1 MSAWGRA
8 AAEHCLCIVTHSFN
22 ARAHSLLTKLGGEV
36 SVHSA
41 YEETVRA
48 DADRCFVCTMAGRLP
63 DVAGYD
69 FYLEELASL
78 LDLHKPADLLM
89 VGKAEAFLCLEN
101 LPSLLSSVRALFA
114 DGSIDF
120 SGHKAM
126 LRL

>member
-1 MSAWGRA
+1 VSAWGRA